1 MYLTLK
7 FEQGIEA
14 TALLWSFYN
23 DKWKG
28 KLRRK
33 MAYQYQALLKTGIHT
48 ER

>member
-1 MYLTLK
+1 MKYMYLTLK

-28 KLRRK
+28 KVK
-33 MAYQYQALLKTGIHT
+33 KKNGISISSIA
-48 ER
+48 